1 MEMCNINSRI
11 RDLVKQGQEEHV
23 YELLRE
29 ELIMYYSTPEGREE
43 IERSPNK
50 GLKTEEAVDL
60 LLQGVPKRLERIKK
74 EGT

>member
-11 RDLVKQGQEEHV
+11 RELVKQGQEEHV

-29 ELIMYYSTPEGREE
+29 ELLMYYATPGGREE
-43 IERSPNK
+43 IDRSPNK

-74 EGT
+74 EGQ